1 MMNVRTVKLADAP
14 TLLNIYKP
22 YVERTTS
29 TFEYN
34 VPTIQDFEDRI
45 ANTLEKYPYI
55 VIEEDNT
62 ILGYAYAHEFNS
74 RGAYKW
80 TVEISA
86 YVSQEARS
94 RGIGKMLYSEI
105 ENILKKQ
112 NVVHIIACITEE
124 NETSKKFHERMGY
137 ENVGLF
143 KKIGFKSGK
152 WLDNFWM
159 QKTLCPSDQ
168 PKEFVPFS
176 SL

>member
-80 TVEISA
+80 TVEISV

-105 ENILKKQ
+105 GNM
-112 NVVHIIACITEE
+112 VDC
-124 NETSKKFHERMGY
+124 
-137 ENVGLF
+137 
-143 KKIGFKSGK
+143 KIKP
-152 WLDNFWM
+152 N
-159 QKTLCPSDQ
+159 T
-168 PKEFVPFS
+168 
-176 SL
+176 

>member
-1 MMNVRTVKLADAP
+1 CETNENTQLAITTKGFSAVCSVRLILA
-14 TLLNIYKP
+14 IY
-22 YVERTTS
+22 
-29 TFEYN
+29 
-34 VPTIQDFEDRI
+34 
-45 ANTLEKYPYI
+45 
-55 VIEEDNT
+55 
-62 ILGYAYAHEFNS
+62 H
-74 RGAYKW
+74 
-80 TVEISA
+80 
-86 YVSQEARS
+86 
-94 RGIGKMLYSEI
+94 
-105 ENILKKQ
+105 ILKKQ

-124 NETSKKFHERMGY
+124 NETSRKFHERMGY

>member
-62 ILGYAYAHEFNS
+62 ILGYASLIVVARTN
-74 RGAYKW
+74 GPLKLAY
-80 TVEISA
+80 TSH
-86 YVSQEARS
+86 
-94 RGIGKMLYSEI
+94 
-105 ENILKKQ
+105 KKLA
-112 NVVHIIACITEE
+112 VAE
-124 NETSKKFHERMGY
+124 
-137 ENVGLF
+137 
-143 KKIGFKSGK
+143 
-152 WLDNFWM
+152 
-159 QKTLCPSDQ
+159 
-168 PKEFVPFS
+168 
-176 SL
+176 